1 TCPSPRSSAYMVM
14 RWVVPSASSSGALGA
29 APAELPIAVRAAG
42 VSTAEAAPASIVRR
56 CSPGLPAFV
65 LVLFSVMV
73 LHPMTVQNSLAHPLG
88 PRVLWST
95 QIRESLAVAAARRR
109 LRGR

>member
-1 TCPSPRSSAYMVM
+1 MVM

-29 APAELPIAVRAAG
+29 APAEAPAEVPIAVRAAG

-65 LVLFSVMV
+65 LVLISVMV

-109 LRGR
+109 